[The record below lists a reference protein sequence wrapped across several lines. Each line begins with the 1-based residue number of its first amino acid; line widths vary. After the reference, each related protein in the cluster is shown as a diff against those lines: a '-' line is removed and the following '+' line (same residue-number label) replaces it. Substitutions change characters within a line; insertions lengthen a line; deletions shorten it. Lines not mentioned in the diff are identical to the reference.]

1 MKRKW
6 GIGLMTIGTGLILA
20 ALSLFL
26 YNRWEETQ
34 AARSVENLL
43 PQVVKQIET
52 NIQNSEQTATPS
64 MPDTPVEL
72 LKPEDVEMKQIEIDG
87 YGYIGY
93 LSVPALNL
101 ELPIMGDWDYA
112 RLRIAPCRYY
122 GTVRGE
128 NLVLMAHNYSRH
140 FGRLSELE
148 PGDEVLFTDMD
159 GEITHYQVAARDV
172 LQPGAVEEMTSGTY
186 DLTLFTCTYG
196 GQSRFVIIC
205 EKESF

>member
-52 NIQNSEQTATPS
+52 NIQNSEQTDTPS

-196 GQSRFVIIC
+196 GQSRFVIFC